1 MVPAEAT
8 GIKGRMRRSDGT
20 SLRVRGVTLFDT
32 MAAPAATA
40 SSWASGRRLP
50 PKAELGAGYDYVI
63 GTAEESVLRMPGTQP
78 VTFSGSMPSCLQI
91 ARAVFFLISLCRGTV
106 LF

>member
-1 MVPAEAT
+1 V
-8 GIKGRMRRSDGT
+8 DY
-20 SLRVRGVTLFDT
+20 
-32 MAAPAATA
+32 AAPFEANLSKQRLHRDFAAI
-40 SSWASGRRLP
+40 GRGKL
-50 PKAELGAGYDYVI
+50 I

-91 ARAVFFLISLCRGTV
+91 ARAVFFLLSLCRGTV